1 MLCEGEAEGSRNNNA
16 MHTEHSFG
24 RREVVGFPFVPGERC
39 RYRAQQSLPQSL
51 VFSEIPTQTP
61 IRDGCVRSGGE
72 RLLRY
77 G

>member
-1 MLCEGEAEGSRNNNA
+1 METTLAVLGDD
-16 MHTEHSFG
+16 
-24 RREVVGFPFVPGERC
+24 RR
-39 RYRAQQSLPQSL
+39 YHAQQSRPQSL

-72 RLLRY
+72 RPLRY